1 MAQSEEV
8 MRDRA
13 RARELDQ
20 EAARYSS
27 AELRELAHR
36 VADAYECLA
45 DELEALTTRRGR
57 RL

>member
-1 MAQSEEV
+1 
-8 MRDRA
+8 
-13 RARELDQ
+13 LGQ

-27 AELRELAHR
+27 AELRELAYR

-57 RL
+57 RLWGLCGDSEAAASV